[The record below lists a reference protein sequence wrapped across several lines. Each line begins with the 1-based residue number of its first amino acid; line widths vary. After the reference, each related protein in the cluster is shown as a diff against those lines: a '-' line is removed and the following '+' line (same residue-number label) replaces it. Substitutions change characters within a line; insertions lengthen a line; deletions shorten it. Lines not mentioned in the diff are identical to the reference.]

1 MPQFDKITFFN
12 QIFWLFC
19 FFSGFYLIFLK
30 VFLPK
35 LSSVL
40 KARVKKLQKGSDGA
54 LIFSQYQEI
63 VTSNFNNAIEEMTSV
78 VKNSVLAS
86 TEKMGVWSDST
97 VQTINQGSL
106 KTSNLEMERSL
117 HKQIVSQAHCLHHL
131 EIRCPSREDC
141 GILFAH
147 TFSYMDEDVSLRES

>member
-40 KARVKKLQKGSDGA
+40 KVRVKKLQKGSDGV
-54 LIFSQYQEI
+54 LVFSEEQEI
-63 VTSNFNNAIEEMTSV
+63 ITSNFNNAIEKMMSGVKDSV
-78 VKNSVLAS
+78 IFS
-86 TEKMGVWSDST
+86 TEKMGVWSDSE
-97 VQTINQGSL
+97 VKTINQGNL
-106 KTSNLEMERSL
+106 KINNLEMEKSL
-117 HKQIVSQAHCLHHL
+117 HKQISSQAYYLH
-131 EIRCPSREDC
+131 
-141 GILFAH
+141 LF
-147 TFSYMDEDVSLRES
+147 DKNV